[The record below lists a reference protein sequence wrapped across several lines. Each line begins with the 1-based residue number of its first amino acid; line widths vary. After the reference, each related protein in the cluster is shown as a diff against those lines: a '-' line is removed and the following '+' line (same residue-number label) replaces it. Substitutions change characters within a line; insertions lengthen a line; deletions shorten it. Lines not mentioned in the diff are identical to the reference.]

1 MAERDIITL
10 GINAPSK
17 SLVEI
22 SANDIRVI
30 VEDPNELTSSGQYGA
45 LIEVYGLSGE
55 GRPILKKIVTAPVG
69 DDIKALQ
76 SALSNSAASIVL
88 TQKNGYFFTWHDQP
102 VAGNSIY
109 SCMVQSH
116 IFHHESGQDFA
127 IYVAERAQPERIAK
141 HKILE
146 QLLRD
151 EGSLNSLR
159 SQVVSRMNLAQAEDL
174 PAVLDSLTS

>member
-1 MAERDIITL
+1 MRKNVNINAGSQSVFLMCKAVVFLITVMFALASPGWSACDLQGAMAERDIITL

-76 SALSNSAASIVL
+76 SAL
-88 TQKNGYFFTWHDQP
+88 
-102 VAGNSIY
+102 
-109 SCMVQSH
+109 
-116 IFHHESGQDFA
+116 
-127 IYVAERAQPERIAK
+127 
-141 HKILE
+141 
-146 QLLRD
+146 
-151 EGSLNSLR
+151 
-159 SQVVSRMNLAQAEDL
+159 
-174 PAVLDSLTS
+174 